1 MIKGIKVDFL
11 YNFFQFLKELFLS
24 PKLLISIFLFC
35 LVCLLLPEYYQN
47 KLGLKEIIDQHR
59 IYFGLL
65 LLFSFI
71 LLVVEITIWL
81 VPKCSNEY
89 KKRKQKKIFFNRLRS
104 LSKEE
109 KNILEECLA
118 KKQQSF
124 VRDITDPAALALC
137 QKGIAEISDMGHSMS
152 MPFLIDDDIWNF
164 INTKANPFEDS
175 GPK

>member
-1 MIKGIKVDFL
+1 M
-11 YNFFQFLKELFLS
+11 
-24 PKLLISIFLFC
+24 
-35 LVCLLLPEYYQN
+35 PEYYQN
-47 KLGLKEIIDQHR
+47 KLGLKEIIYQHR

-81 VPKCSNEY
+81 VPKSSNEY

-118 KKQQSF
+118 KNN
-124 VRDITDPAALALC
+124 RALL
-137 QKGIAEISDMGHSMS
+137 EIS
-152 MPFLIDDDIWNF
+152 LILR
-164 INTKANPFEDS
+164 P
-175 GPK
+175 